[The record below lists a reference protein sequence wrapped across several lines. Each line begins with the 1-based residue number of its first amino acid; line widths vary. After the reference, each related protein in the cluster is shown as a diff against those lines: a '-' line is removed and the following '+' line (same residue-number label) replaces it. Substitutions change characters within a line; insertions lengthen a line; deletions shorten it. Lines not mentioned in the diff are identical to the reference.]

1 MAGNNTS
8 QQKTEAPSPRRLQ
21 DARKKGQVPKSRDLS
36 AAIILLAALAAIV
49 FVKDS
54 MIMSMQRLLVE
65 YFGAGFTVGLP
76 AENLPQYMFGFLL
89 RMAVIIFPV
98 LALILVAALAA
109 NIMQV
114 GILFAPE
121 ALQPKLERLNPVEG
135 LKKIFSLRSLFELVK
150 NVLKIVIVAAVVYGV
165 MKARLPEMLLIY
177 FKTPDQLLNLIAA
190 AMLVAAFAGGGV
202 FFIISV
208 FDFMYQRYEHIKNLR
223 MTKQEVKDEHKQSE
237 GDPLVKSWLRRRQ
250 RELAMNTIRQEVPR
264 ATVVVT
270 NPTHVA
276 VALNYN
282 EQEMQVPVV
291 TAKGAG
297 DLVPVMKGVARQNNV
312 PVIENPPVARMLF
325 NNVKVGSEVPMELYQ
340 AIAEIIAMVYRLKGQ
355 TLKKTV

>member
-8 QQKTEAPSPRRLQ
+8 QQKTEAPSPRRLR
-21 DARKKGQVPKSRDLS
+21 DARKKGQVPKSRDLN
-36 AAIILLAALAAIV
+36 AAIILLAALGAIV
-49 FVKDS
+49 FTKDS

-65 YFGAGFTVGLP
+65 YYGAGINIGLP

-89 RMAVIIFPV
+89 RMAMIIAPV

-135 LKKIFSLRSLFELVK
+135 FKKIFSLRSLFELVK
-150 NVLKIVIVAAVVYGV
+150 NVLKIVIVAAVVYSV
-165 MKARLPEMLLIY
+165 VKARLPEMLLIY
-177 FKTPDQLLNLIAA
+177 FKTPEQILDLIAT
-190 AMLVAAFAGGGV
+190 AMLAVAFAGGGV
-202 FFIISV
+202 FFIISF
-208 FDFMYQRYEHIKNLR
+208 FDFIYQRYEHIKNLR
-223 MTKQEVKDEHKQSE
+223 MTKQEVKDEYKQTE
-237 GDPLVKSWLRRRQ
+237 GDPFVKSWLRRRQ
-250 RELAMNTIRQEVPR
+250 RELVMSTIRQEVPR

-282 EQEMQVPVV
+282 EKGMQAPVV

-297 DLVPVMKGVARQNNV
+297 DLVPVIKGLARQYNV
-312 PVIENPPVARMLF
+312 PVIENPPIARMLY
-325 NNVKVGSEVPMELYQ
+325 NNVNVGSEVPVELYQ
-340 AIAEIIAMVYRLKGQ
+340 AIAEILAMVYRLKGQ
-355 TLKKTV
+355 ALKKII